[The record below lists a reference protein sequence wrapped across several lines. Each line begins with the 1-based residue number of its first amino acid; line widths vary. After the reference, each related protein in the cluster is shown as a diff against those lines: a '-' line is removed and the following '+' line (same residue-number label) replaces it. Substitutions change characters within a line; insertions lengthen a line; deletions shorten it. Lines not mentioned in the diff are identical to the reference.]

1 MILAGKS
8 MQGRSQ
14 QAQNFRLALGVLLAS
29 GIFINSARSVAQLL
43 REPDMWWH
51 IKTGQMI
58 LANGAVPHVDSF
70 SHSFF
75 GMPWIAKEWLAQV
88 LYALSYGVAHWGG
101 PLFLASFVVALTAWL
116 MYYFLTQTLQPFFA
130 AFLVLILLLM
140 VQGVT
145 VARPHLLTFPISVA
159 LTWFMFDASRRG
171 TRPPIWCL
179 VLVVLWANLHSSF
192 PISFLIAGAA
202 FLDYF
207 ERSGFKWTRDFS
219 IWVAFLIF
227 CPIVSLINPYFYQ
240 PYLLAIKLANGID
253 VMGQISEWAAF
264 TSPANRNM
272 EIGLLAIL
280 FLILRSR
287 ARFTFGQIGFVIV
300 TLHMMFEHLRFQY
313 LFFLLVP
320 IVIMPE
326 IVLAQPWMSILKW
339 KDKERDGLEAF
350 IAKFK
355 NSVGAVSVL
364 LAILSAGFLQFRDR
378 VNPPESASISGAIN
392 FLKEHSASDQALK
405 MKVFNEYNFGGPL
418 ILANIKTYIDG
429 RAEQLFLG
437 PFMTQYLA
445 SGQPEE
451 PTALNKILE
460 DTEIGWTIFPSGDPR
475 NSALSKLPNWSK
487 VYEDNYAL
495 IYERKLVN

>member
-1 MILAGKS
+1 
-8 MQGRSQ
+8 MQGRLQ
-14 QAQNFRLALGVLLAS
+14 QAQNFRLALGALLAC
-29 GIFINSARSVAQLL
+29 GIFINAARSVAQLL

-58 LANGAVPHVDSF
+58 LTNCSVPHVDSF

-75 GMPWIAKEWLAQV
+75 GNPWIAKEWLAQV
-88 LYALSYGVAHWGG
+88 MYAISYNVAHWAG
-101 PLFLASFVVALTAWL
+101 PLFFASFVVALTAWL
-116 MYYFLTQTLQPFFA
+116 MYHFLTQSLQPFFA

-171 TRPPIWCL
+171 VRPPLWCL
-179 VLVVLWANLHSSF
+179 GLVVIWANLHGSV
-192 PISFLIAGAA
+192 PIAWLISGAA
-202 FLDYF
+202 FLDF
-207 ERSGFKWTRDFS
+207 LERTSFKNTTQLKYW
-219 IWVAFLIF
+219 IVYLIF
-227 CPIVSLINPYFYQ
+227 CPLVSLINPYFIQ
-240 PYLLAIKLANGID
+240 PYLIALKLANGID

-280 FLILRSR
+280 FFVLRSR
-287 ARFTFGQIGFVIV
+287 ARFTFGQVGFIIA
-300 TLHMMFEHLRFQY
+300 TLHMMLDHLRFQY

-320 IVIMPE
+320 IVVMPE
-326 IVLAQPWMSILKW
+326 IVLAQPWMSISTW
-339 KDKERDGLEAF
+339 QEKERDGLEAF

-355 NSVGAVSVL
+355 NSVVAVSVL
-364 LAILSAGFLQFRDR
+364 LAIVTAGFLQSRDL
-378 VNPPESASISGAIN
+378 VKPPESASISSAIK
-392 FLKEHSASDQALK
+392 FVQEHSASDPALK

-418 ILANIKTYIDG
+418 ILADIKTYIDG

-437 PFMTQYLA
+437 PFMTHYLA
-445 SGQPEE
+445 SGQPGDS
-451 PTALNKILE
+451 TALNKIIA
-460 DTEIGWTIFPSGDPR
+460 DPEIGWTIFPSGDPR
-475 NSALSKLPNWSK
+475 NNSLSQLPNWKK

-495 IYERKLVN
+495 IYERKL

>member
-1 MILAGKS
+1 VILAGKS
-8 MQGRSQ
+8 MQGRLQ
-14 QAQNFRLALGVLLAS
+14 QTQNFRLALGALLAS
-29 GIFINSARSVAQLL
+29 GLFINAARSVTQLL

-58 LANGAVPHVDSF
+58 LANGSVPQVDSF

-75 GMPWIAKEWLAQV
+75 GSPWIAKEWLAQV
-88 LYALSYGVAHWGG
+88 MYALSYNVVHWAG

-116 MYYFLTQTLQPFFA
+116 LYHFLTQSLQPFFA

-145 VARPHLLTFPISVA
+145 VARPHLFTFPIAVA

-171 TRPPIWCL
+171 ARPPFWCL
-179 VLVVLWANLHSSF
+179 ALVVLWANLHSSF
-192 PISFLIAGAA
+192 PISFLIACAA

-207 ERSGFKWTRDFS
+207 ERSGFKLTGHLK
-219 IWVAFLIF
+219 IWVVFLIL

-264 TSPANRNM
+264 TSPGNRNM
-272 EIGLLAIL
+272 EIGLLAML
-280 FLILRSR
+280 FFILRSR
-287 ARFTFGQIGFVIV
+287 ARFTFGQVGFIIA
-300 TLHMMFEHLRFQY
+300 TLHMMLEHLRFQY

-320 IVIMPE
+320 LVVMPE

-339 KDKERDGLEAF
+339 RDKERDGLEVF

-355 NSVGAVSVL
+355 NSVVAVSVL
-364 LAILSAGFLQFRDR
+364 LVIVTSGLLQNRDL
-378 VNPPESASISGAIN
+378 VNPPESASISSAIN
-392 FLKEHSASDQALK
+392 FVQEHSASDPALK

-418 ILANIKTYIDG
+418 ILADVKTYIDG

-437 PFMTQYLA
+437 PFMTNYLA
-445 SGQPEE
+445 SGE
-451 PTALNKILE
+451 PGNASAINKILE
-460 DTEIGWTIFPSGDPR
+460 DRELGWTIFPSGDPR
-475 NSALSKLPNWSK
+475 NAALSQLPNWKK

-495 IYERKLVN
+495 IYERKLGN